1 MTTSTAWKTWA
12 VGAIALF
19 AAACGEQE
27 GLPADNSAGVRYP
40 IALTATPDGRQVL
53 AVGANFDR
61 KFRAGSIG
69 ILDTATQKWQGKIS
83 ETEGFAGG
91 AALQLSAVAGEPP
104 LRLLVSSREHDS
116 LAVMDVTPA
125 AGSIGSLSCGG
136 IDSNGRC
143 GSSHHYG
150 ALNET
155 PTVGDDPMGIEV
167 LPWGALGWRVN
178 VAATLD
184 GRVSVLRL
192 DAAGQIKVVGTT
204 GFGSGLSHIRT
215 VTKTG
220 RTYISDNKAPQLH
233 VFRLDPDVSS
243 TSGWKVVPEAS
254 VNLPASS
261 ARDYGRGMALSGDG
275 ARLYVASRS
284 PSGLLIVDV
293 APDSAGVP
301 RNAVT
306 AVIALVGKPSE
317 VAVAPTG
324 TGGQELVYISCFGDD
339 SVWVVDPWLRSV
351 VDVIRLPHAPY
362 ALTAVDV
369 PGLDPSTG
377 APRGWTLYAGLFAR
391 HAIAAVPLK
400 PGHPKRHQLSAL
412 LESE

>member
-1 MTTSTAWKTWA
+1 MSTAVKIL
-12 VGAIALF
+12 AILGMAM
-19 AAACGEQE
+19 AAGCGEQE
-27 GLPADNSAGVRYP
+27 GLPADTGTGVRYP
-40 IALTATPDGRQVL
+40 IALTATPDGKQVL
-53 AVGANFDR
+53 AIGANFDR

-69 ILDTATQKWQGKIS
+69 VINTETQQWQGKIA

-91 AALQLSAVAGEPP
+91 AALQVPEKPGDAP
-104 LRLLVSSREHDS
+104 LRLLITSREHDS
-116 LAVMDVTPA
+116 LALMDVAPS
-125 AGSIGSLSCGG
+125 AGSIGSLNCGA

-143 GSSHHYG
+143 GTSHHYG

-184 GRVSVLRL
+184 GRVTVLRL
-192 DAAGQIKVVGTT
+192 DAAGQLKEIGNT

-215 VTKTG
+215 VPKTG

-233 VFRLDPDVSS
+233 VFRLDPDVG
-243 TSGWKVVPEAS
+243 TTAGWKVVPEAS

-261 ARDYGRGMALSGDG
+261 ARDYGRGMAISGDG
-275 ARLYVASRS
+275 ARLYVADRS
-284 PSGLLIVDV
+284 PAALLLIDV

-306 AVIALVGKPSE
+306 AVIPLVGKPSE
-317 VAVAPTG
+317 VAVAPSG
-324 TGGQELVYISCFGDD
+324 PGGKELVYVSCFGDD

-362 ALTAVDV
+362 ALAAVDV
-369 PGLDPSTG
+369 PGLDTATG
-377 APRGWTLYAGLFAR
+377 APRGWTLYAGLFSR
-391 HAIAAVPLK
+391 HAIAAVPLN
-400 PGHPKRHQLSAL
+400 PGHPKRHQMAAL

>member
-1 MTTSTAWKTWA
+1 MAIC
-12 VGAIALF
+12 GIALL
-19 AAACGEQE
+19 ACACGEQQ
-27 GLPADNSAGVRYP
+27 GLPADTSPGVRYP
-40 IALTATPDGRQVL
+40 IALTATPDGTQLL
-53 AVGANFDR
+53 AIGANFDR

-69 ILDTATQKWQGKIS
+69 LIDTTTYSWQGKIS

-91 AALQLSAVAGEPP
+91 AALQVSATAGQAP
-104 LRLLVSSREHDS
+104 LRLLITSREHDA

-125 AGSIGSLSCGG
+125 ASAIGSLNCGG

-143 GSSHHYG
+143 GTSHHYG
-150 ALNET
+150 TLNET

-167 LPWGALGWRVN
+167 LPWGALGWRVH

-192 DAAGQIKVVGTT
+192 DAAGKLKEIGST

-215 VTKTG
+215 VSKTG

-233 VFRLDPDVSS
+233 VFRLDPDVGT

-275 ARLYVASRS
+275 ARLYVAHRS
-284 PSGLLIVDV
+284 PSALLIIDV
-293 APDSAGVP
+293 APDSSGVP

-306 AVIALVGKPSE
+306 AVIPLMGKPSE

-324 TGGQELVYISCFGDD
+324 LQGKELVYVSCFGDD
-339 SVWVVDPWLRSV
+339 SVWVIDPWLRTV

-362 ALTAVDV
+362 ALTAVNV
-369 PGLDPSTG
+369 PGLDAATG
-377 APRGWTLYAGLFAR
+377 APRGWMLYAGLFSR
-391 HAIAAVPLK
+391 HAIAAVPLN
-400 PGHPKRHQLSAL
+400 PGHPMRHRISAL